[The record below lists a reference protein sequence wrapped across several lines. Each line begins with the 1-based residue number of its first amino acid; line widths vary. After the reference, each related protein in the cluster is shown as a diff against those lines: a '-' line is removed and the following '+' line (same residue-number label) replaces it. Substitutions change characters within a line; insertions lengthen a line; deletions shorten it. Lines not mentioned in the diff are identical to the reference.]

1 MAQTDTDLTNK
12 VAVITGANSGI
23 GKVAA
28 RQLASMGARV
38 VMICRNRER
47 GEEARS
53 EIIHATQNSDVIL
66 FLGDLSDQKQVRAVA
81 HEFCEI
87 YDRADI
93 LINNAGIIDSG
104 RHETPDGIERTLA
117 VNHLG
122 AFLLTN
128 LLMKRLI
135 NADEARII
143 TVSSEAHK
151 YSDFD
156 IENVQLERGYS
167 PLKAYANSKLCN
179 ILFTYELNRRIQSGS
194 HSMIAKC
201 LHPGAVA
208 TKFGYGGSIWFKL
221 IWLISKP
228 FLISPEKGAETMVY
242 LATDPDITQNE
253 SLYYKNKKA
262 VQPIDKA
269 YNPAL
274 AKKLWQKSV
283 ELTNLSDED
292 QLI

>member
-1 MAQTDTDLTNK
+1 MADADMTNK
-12 VAVITGANSGI
+12 IVVITGANSGI

-28 RQLASMGARV
+28 RQLASMGANV

-53 EIIHATQNSDVIL
+53 EIIHATQNSNVML
-66 FLGDLSDQKQVRAVA
+66 LLADLSDQKQVRAVA

-87 YDRADI
+87 YEKADV
-93 LINNAGIIDSG
+93 LINNAGIIDNA

-128 LLMKRLI
+128 LLMKRLTK
-135 NADEARII
+135 ADEARII

-156 IENVQLERGYS
+156 IDNVQLERGYS

-179 ILFTYELNRRIQSGS
+179 ILFTYELNKKIKAGN
-194 HSMIAKC
+194 HSVTAKC

-253 SLYYKNKKA
+253 SLYYKNKKPA
-262 VQPIDKA
+262 KPIDKA
-269 YNPAL
+269 YNSNL
-274 AKKLWQKSV
+274 AEKLWQKSM
-283 ELTNLSDED
+283 ELTNLDEED
-292 QLI
+292 QII